1 MQIDLQVRK
10 TRMSE
15 TSVLVAKVATMLEMQ
30 NEMNSRVD
38 INWIDK
44 NREWYRAIWIECAEL
59 MDHFGHWKWW
69 KHSSTDLPQV
79 VLEIVDIWHFGL
91 SLKLTQSKNSSNLA
105 EEIASDW
112 NSQVDDFEFLDG
124 VEKIAL
130 DALHD
135 KKFNAALVRELLLK
149 CGADFNTL
157 YRNYVGKN
165 VLNLFRQENGYKDG
179 TYKKI
184 WNGEED
190 NEVLARLMLD
200 MNSDSDSFV
209 TEVHKILELNYPS
222 TD

>member
-1 MQIDLQVRK
+1 
-10 TRMSE
+10 MSDE
-15 TSVLVAKVATMLEMQ
+15 RILIAKVGTMLEMQ
-30 NEMNSRVD
+30 NEMNCRVD
-38 INWIDK
+38 IDWIDQ

-91 SLKLTQSKNSSNLA
+91 SLKLTKCANISNLA
-105 EEIASDW
+105 ESIASDW
-112 NSQVDDFEFLDG
+112 ASQIDDFEFLEG

-135 KKFNAALVRELLLK
+135 REFNAALVRVLLLK

-157 YRNYVGKN
+157 YINYVGKN

-179 TYKKI
+179 TYKKM

-190 NEVLARLMLD
+190 NVVLARLMLD
-200 MNSDSDSFV
+200 MDSDSDSFV
-209 TEVHKILELNYPS
+209 REVREILELNYPAK
-222 TD
+222 D

>member
-1 MQIDLQVRK
+1 
-10 TRMSE
+10 MSDKR
-15 TSVLVAKVATMLEMQ
+15 VLIAKMTTMLEMQ
-30 NEMNSRVD
+30 NEMNCRVD
-38 INWIDK
+38 NDWIDQ

-91 SLKLTQSKNSSNLA
+91 SLKLTNSKNVGNLA
-105 EEIASDW
+105 EEIISDW
-112 NSQVDDFEFLDG
+112 NGQTGDFEFLEC

-130 DALHD
+130 DALYNRE
-135 KKFNAALVRELLLK
+135 FNAALVRVLLLK
-149 CGADFNTL
+149 CDADFNVL

-179 TYKKI
+179 TYEKI

-209 TEVHKILELNYPS
+209 REVHEILELNYRAVN
-222 TD
+222 

>member
-1 MQIDLQVRK
+1 
-10 TRMSE
+10 
-15 TSVLVAKVATMLEMQ
+15 ML
-30 NEMNSRVD
+30 N
-38 INWIDK
+38 
-44 NREWYRAIWIECAEL
+44 
-59 MDHFGHWKWW
+59 
-69 KHSSTDLPQV
+69 
-79 VLEIVDIWHFGL
+79 
-91 SLKLTQSKNSSNLA
+91 
-105 EEIASDW
+105 
-112 NSQVDDFEFLDG
+112 
-124 VEKIAL
+124 
-130 DALHD
+130 
-135 KKFNAALVRELLLK
+135 